1 LRRKEKSDFV
11 KVKKMNVLVIVGLCV
26 ILGVLGQLFMKKGM
40 NEVGKIGI
48 SDILSKRFFSIVFQ
62 KYVFIGISFY
72 VIGNMLWLVALSM
85 AELSYVY
92 PLIGTGYLI
101 TAILSWL
108 IFGESMTLMKIT
120 GIILITLGA
129 YLIVIKV

>member
-1 LRRKEKSDFV
+1 
-11 KVKKMNVLVIVGLCV
+11 MNVLIIVGLCV
-26 ILGVLGQLFMKKGM
+26 ILGVLGQIFMKKGM
-40 NEVGKIGI
+40 NQVGQIGMK
-48 SDILSKRFFSIVFQ
+48 DIFSKRFFSIVFQ
-62 KYVFIGISFY
+62 KYVFIGITFY

-108 IFGESMTLMKIT
+108 FFGETMTLMKII

-129 YLIVIKV
+129 YFVVIKV

>member
-1 LRRKEKSDFV
+1 
-11 KVKKMNVLVIVGLCV
+11 MNVLVIVGLCV